1 MVVGAL
7 RRLLTL
13 FAAVSG
19 ATLLVSLAL
28 GGLSGQ
34 SIRRSIALG
43 FYIVGSILLLAGFFV
58 GNRGVLR
65 AEVDEHA
72 KANFLFGGFAR
83 KGVRP
88 ATDSEKRE
96 TVGVSVLVIGLGI
109 GLLFLGVLAD
119 SEKTFA

>member
-34 SIRRSIALG
+34 PIRRSIALG

-65 AEVDEHA
+65 AELDDDA
-72 KANFLFGGFAR
+72 KGNFLFGFAR

>member
-1 MVVGAL
+1 MFVGAL

-19 ATLLVSLAL
+19 ATLLVSIAI
-28 GGLSGQ
+28 GGLAGEP
-34 SIRRSIALG
+34 IRRSIALG

-65 AEVDEHA
+65 AETDKHA
-72 KANFLFGGFAR
+72 SGNFLFGFGR
-83 KGVRP
+83 KSVRP
-88 ATDSEKRE
+88 ATDSEQRE
-96 TVGVSVLVIGLGI
+96 TVGESVLVIGLGI
-109 GLLFLGVLAD
+109 SLLCLAILAD